1 MVITIDPGSKEP
13 LYQQIRSQ
21 IIEAIAN
28 GELVEGDSLPSVR
41 SLGDDLGINLHTVNK
56 AYAVLR
62 DEGYLTMRGRAGA
75 VVAPRGSASVER
87 RIKEQDAVMGDEL
100 RALALAYKARGGTRE
115 GFLGEAVRQADAVF
129 ACEHSNRADDSKTK
143 GRL

>member
-21 IIEAIAN
+21 IIEAIAC
-28 GELVEGDSLPSVR
+28 GELVKGDSLPSVR

-87 RIKEQDAVMGDEL
+87 RAKEQDQLMGEEL
-100 RALALAYKARGGTRE
+100 RRLALACKARGGTR
-115 GFLGEAVRQADAVF
+115 GSFLEEAARQADEVFGAERHDAAV
-129 ACEHSNRADDSKTK
+129 AAEER
-143 GRL
+143 R